1 MAYKGRFKPKNTF
14 KYLGNPANIIYRS
27 LWECKLM
34 AYLDNHPDVLS
45 WASEEV
51 CIPYKSPID
60 GRRHRYFPDFY
71 VKRRINGKIK
81 ESVIEVKPKIQTVP
95 PKKLNRK
102 IPTQKYLREVRTY
115 GINEA
120 KWKAANEYCKD
131 RGWDFLIMTED
142 QLGVK

>member
-34 AYLDNHPDVLS
+34 TYLDNHPDVLK

-51 CIPYKSPID
+51 CIPYRSPID

-71 VKRRINGKIK
+71 VQRRVDGKIK
-81 ESVIEVKPKIQTVP
+81 ESVIEVKPKIQTIP
-95 PKKLNRK
+95 PKRSNRA
-102 IPTQKYLREVRTY
+102 PTQKYLREVRTY

-120 KWKAANEYCKD
+120 KWKAANDYCKD

-142 QLGVK
+142 QLGIK

>member
-34 AYLDNHPDVLS
+34 AYLDNHPDVLN